1 MVAYVSITCDAVSRP
16 DERPNRSCATD
27 GWFGCAI
34 ARFGVGVGR
43 SIDRARLL
51 RLMRVGRLFRDRHRR
66 LRQWWHG
73 HWLLRYRLLWN
84 CRWELRGLQQKIAGP
99 MLGPVDTPA
108 APRIP
113 ADSPVAR
120 SVASSCPSTL
130 LAVIV
135 ARVSPNAKM
144 KVGIVRIAGG
154 LVGSREYRGTHD
166 FQYPSY
172 VNHVPAHPARGPR

>member
-1 MVAYVSITCDAVSRP
+1 MRSAVPTNARIALARLMVGSAGPLP
-16 DERPNRSCATD
+16 DS
-27 GWFGCAI
+27 
-34 ARFGVGVGR
+34 VGAGR
-43 SIDRARLL
+43 SIGPARLL
-51 RLMRVGRLFRDRHRR
+51 RLIRAGCLFRDRHRR
-66 LRQWWHG
+66 LRKRWHG

>member
-1 MVAYVSITCDAVSRP
+1 MAVAIPLVVELP
-16 DERPNRSCATD
+16 L
-27 GWFGCAI
+27 GI
-34 ARFGVGVGR
+34 A
-43 SIDRARLL
+43 
-51 RLMRVGRLFRDRHRR
+51 
-66 LRQWWHG
+66 
-73 HWLLRYRLLWN
+73 
-84 CRWELRGLQQKIAGP
+84 GLQQKIAGP

-154 LVGSREYRGTHD
+154 LVGSREYL
-166 FQYPSY
+166 
-172 VNHVPAHPARGPR
+172 